1 MNIKISRFIEIFF
14 VWGVVGGVIFSLS
27 GALAAVQESISLK
40 LYPES
45 EDSLVLIQNNTVSAV
60 IEHYYL
66 GLDSSEDTEK
76 TRKIGVAITAYS
88 SCPLETDS
96 DPFITAS
103 GEWVQDGV
111 VAANF
116 LAFGT
121 QLKIPELYGEKIF
134 VVKDRMHPRKN
145 YQIDIWFP
153 SKIEAVEFG
162 AHYTYIELVEET

>member
-27 GALAAVQESISLK
+27 CALAAVQESISLE
-40 LYPES
+40 LYPEL

-60 IEHYYL
+60 VEHYYS
-66 GLDSSEDTEK
+66 GLNLSEDAERTKEIK
-76 TRKIGVAITAYS
+76 VTITAYS

-116 LAFGT
+116 LPFGT
-121 QLKIPELYGEKIF
+121 EIKIPELYGNKVFI
-134 VVKDRMHPRKN
+134 VKDRMHPRKK
-145 YQIDIWFP
+145 YQVDIWFP
-153 SKIEAVEFG
+153 SKAEAINFG
-162 AHYTYIELVEET
+162 AHYTYIELVEEV